1 MVVGD
6 INYGVI
12 TGAIIGVTVAVIAS
26 KNNCKHTCFSFKH
39 FVSPR
44 YFQSTSGM
52 HLILPVMLVFLL
64 KIFSFFY

>member
-26 KNNCKHTCFSFKH
+26 KNNCKNSCFSSEYL
-39 FVSPR
+39 VSFR
-44 YFQSTSGM
+44 DFQPTSG
-52 HLILPVMLVFLL
+52 ILLASPVMLVFLL
-64 KIFSFFY
+64 KIF